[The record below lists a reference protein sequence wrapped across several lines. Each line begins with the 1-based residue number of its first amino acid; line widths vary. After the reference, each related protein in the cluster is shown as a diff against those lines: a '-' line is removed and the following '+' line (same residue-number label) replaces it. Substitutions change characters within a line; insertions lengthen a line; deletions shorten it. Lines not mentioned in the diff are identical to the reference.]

1 MVLYGMVSLV
11 YVLLV
16 QSTIMAFA
24 DLHVKLI
31 VTGQVAV
38 VHVVKAIMNRALVCA
53 LLFLT
58 VIMAK
63 DGITTNI
70 SV

>member
-24 DLHVKLI
+24 DLHAKLT
-31 VTGQVAV
+31 VTGRVVV
-38 VHVVKAIMNRALVCA
+38 VHVVKAIMSKALGCA

>member
-24 DLHVKLI
+24 DLHAKLT
-31 VTGQVAV
+31 VTGQVVA
-38 VHVVKAIMNRALVCA
+38 VHVVKVIMNRALVCA

>member
-16 QSTIMAFA
+16 QLTIMVFA
-24 DLHVKLI
+24 DLHAKLS

-38 VHVVKAIMNRALVCA
+38 VHVVKVIMSKALGCA